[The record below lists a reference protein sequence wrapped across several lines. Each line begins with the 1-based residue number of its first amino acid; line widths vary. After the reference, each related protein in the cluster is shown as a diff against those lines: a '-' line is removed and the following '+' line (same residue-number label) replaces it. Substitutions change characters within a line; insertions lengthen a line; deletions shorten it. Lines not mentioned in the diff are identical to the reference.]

1 MPGVSEEQRGAA
13 GTERRDREDMEGN
26 VVRRRGGG
34 GSRQGG
40 GHSKCPPFRISGSQG
55 CPRAHSFP
63 GPRNTSARRGW
74 HSNLQRA
81 RLSLRGSEP
90 PGAIAPFTAEQL
102 SAEMSHSQPEEE
114 APQLRGPS
122 CRPCQAPSVPMPRP
136 PPYQGPPKYQ
146 SEARPLELGLG
157 SDQQQAVP
165 QHLWNI
171 DGGQGDRDITGR

>member
-26 VVRRRGGG
+26 VVRRQGGG

-40 GHSKCPPFRISGSQG
+40 GHSKCPPFRVSGSQG
-55 CPRAHSFP
+55 CPRAHSPP

-81 RLSLRGSEP
+81 RLSPRGSEP